1 MFKNYLYVLQ
11 KNYFDCGVAC
21 LKTIFLQFGKQVDDE
36 KITYDDKKRGMSAFE
51 IIKNSEKFNVTA
63 KGVKIDSLNY
73 LSKVPCIAHI
83 IKDKNLYHYIVVL
96 ENNKLK
102 KTLTIMDPS
111 IGIKSISYNEFNDV
125 MTGIFILFDIPKQ
138 KLESDKRLIFFLK
151 DILNKN
157 KQSFLLTSFLSI
169 SFLVLSF
176 LFNYYLQLL
185 INSYIKNIVIH
196 IFLILCIIFLI
207 KSIISY
213 LKSTLNERLMKTIDK
228 YINEEFFEHLFFLPK
243 CDLNSNEVSDTIDC
257 FNELDNFKSL
267 LTKVFSL
274 IFVDCIII
282 ISFIVIS
289 YFFSFFYG
297 LILTILFLLICFISF
312 FCQKKLSYDY
322 ISIKESK
329 IKLQGLFL
337 DYLVKIGCIKNLS
350 IENVC
355 FKKCMEQ
362 TDEYLL
368 KKYRLGQNSN
378 FYNLS
383 INNCIE
389 MFNLVFIFIFCYFK
403 KGNLGSILFFLNMY
417 YIYSSFLLD
426 LSLKL
431 SIFQIYKSSTVKII
445 DFLKRKKEID
455 SKVFKINNINISNL
469 TFKMGDKLLFKD
481 CFLSVNKK
489 DKIIIYGESGVGK
502 TTLMNLILKRFD
514 SYDGE
519 ILFDNINQKYINE
532 STINKNITYISQK
545 DELFNGSCLD
555 NLNYFKSS
563 DFEKVMKVCL
573 LNNLNLDS
581 NVNTLSG
588 GEKKKLLL
596 SRALLK
602 NSDILI
608 LDEIFSEVDKD
619 EERII
624 LTNIKKCYQNLTLI
638 LISHRLDNK
647 DIFDKCYKI
656 CHKKIKK
663 EDF

>member
-11 KNYFDCGVAC
+11 KSYFDCGVAC

-63 KGVKIDSLNY
+63 KGVKIESLNY

-138 KLESDKRLIFFLK
+138 KLESDKRLVFFLK

-169 SFLVLSF
+169 GFLVLSF

-185 INSYIKNIVIH
+185 INNYIKNTIIH
-196 IFLILCIIFLI
+196 TFLILCIILII

-243 CDLNSNEVSDTIDC
+243 CDLNSNEASDTIDC
-257 FNELDNFKSL
+257 FNELDNFKTL

-329 IKLQGLFL
+329 IKLQSLFL

-350 IENVC
+350 IENIC
-355 FKKCMEQ
+355 LKKCMEQ

-431 SIFQIYKSSTVKII
+431 SMFQIYKSSTVKII
-445 DFLKRKKEID
+445 DFLKGKKEID
-455 SKVFKINNINISNL
+455 GKVLKINNINISNL
-469 TFKMGDKLLFKD
+469 TFKIGDKLLFKD
-481 CFLSVNKK
+481 CFLSINKN

-514 SYDGE
+514 NYDGE

-573 LNNLNLDS
+573 LDNLNLDS

-588 GEKKKLLL
+588 GEKKKFLL

-608 LDEIFSEVDKD
+608 LDEVFSEVDKE

-624 LTNIKKCYQNLTLI
+624 LTNIKKHYQNLTLI

-656 CHKKIKK
+656 CYKKIKK